1 MGITEKVAYLKGL
14 LAGLDLKEDSK
25 ESKLFHAILD
35 TLDEMAM
42 AITDLEENQGEIE
55 ELVSIIDEDLG
66 NLEEDYYD
74 LNDDDDDFDDE
85 DEYYEVVCPTCG
97 ETICLDE
104 EMLDEGEMVCP
115 NCGENLEFDLDSVD
129 DSCGCDCDCGC
140 HDKDGENVN
149 E

>member
-74 LNDDDDDFDDE
+74 LDDDDDDLVYAGGKVAYPNDELTMEPDDSE
-85 DEYYEVVCPTCG
+85 PTPAL
-97 ETICLDE
+97 LDE
-104 EMLDEGEMVCP
+104 EANEAGFEIQDE
-115 NCGENLEFDLDSVD
+115 D
-129 DSCGCDCDCGC
+129 DVFGLLSDIAEADAEEE
-140 HDKDGENVN
+140 D
-149 E
+149 